1 MAIKLL
7 IPSIS
12 WEADIHNIWGK
23 LYGNLHILHIVDEPI
38 VALLERI
45 REIYYSITK
54 NNNNKHKDDVSVAYI
69 EYIAAGGNMH

>member
-7 IPSIS
+7 IPSIV
-12 WEADIHNIWGK
+12 WEAGIHNVWTK
-23 LYGNLHILHIVDEPI
+23 LDGNLYTLHIVDELI
-38 VALLERI
+38 VALFEPI

-69 EYIAAGGNMH
+69 KYIAAGGNMH

>member
-7 IPSIS
+7 IPSIL
-12 WEADIHNIWGK
+12 WEADIQNIWGK
-23 LYGNLHILHIVDEPI
+23 SYGNLHILNIVDEPI

-69 EYIAAGGNMH
+69 KYIAAGGNMH

>member
-7 IPSIS
+7 IPSIL
-12 WEADIHNIWGK
+12 WEADIQNIWGK
-23 LYGNLHILHIVDEPI
+23 LYGNLHILNIVDEPI

-69 EYIAAGGNMH
+69 KYIAAGGNMH

>member
-7 IPSIS
+7 IPSIL
-12 WEADIHNIWGK
+12 WEADIHNIRGK
-23 LYGNLHILHIVDEPI
+23 LYGNLHILLIVDEPI
-38 VALLERI
+38 VALLKRI

>member
-1 MAIKLL
+1 M
-7 IPSIS
+7 
-12 WEADIHNIWGK
+12 
-23 LYGNLHILHIVDEPI
+23 HIVDELI
-38 VALLERI
+38 VALFEPI